1 MIVFAAGLFCVISSA
16 TGLLQPKRECGFF
29 SADIGERVTVET
41 EYLTPC
47 VYEIEHKVNF
57 IPAGREYYYAFM
69 SSDGRAYLARLN
81 GSFGDGLD
89 GEGFRHVSQ
98 LCLCVTGKVK
108 RLKASA
114 ELGAVVR
121 QCAEEGVEL
130 DGEYYLD
137 TIYQVNYLWRIA
149 IGIGFLIFS
158 GALFVNFRT
167 IGTVTAATKFFFGFA
182 VIAGILSML
191 GGVYLLNMG

>member
-1 MIVFAAGLFCVISSA
+1 M
-16 TGLLQPKRECGFF
+16 
-29 SADIGERVTVET
+29 
-41 EYLTPC
+41 
-47 VYEIEHKVNF
+47 NF
-57 IPAGREYYYAFM
+57 IPAVHEYYYAFM

-89 GEGFRHVSQ
+89 GEGFRHVSR

-108 RLKASA
+108 RLKATPELSA
-114 ELGAVVR
+114 AVR
-121 QCAEEGVEL
+121 QLAETGIEL

-149 IGIGFLIFS
+149 VGVGFLIFS
-158 GALFVNFRT
+158 CALFVNFRT